1 MVSLC
6 CAFATGMRAEEA
18 DVVLVRMELSAS
30 PRAKQISRAC
40 GFSLLNRKEMESGT
54 VLLTLFLLVLM

>member
-1 MVSLC
+1 
-6 CAFATGMRAEEA
+6 MRAEEA

-40 GFSLLNRKEMESGT
+40 GFFLLNRKEMESGT
-54 VLLTLFLLVLM
+54 VLLTLFLLLLM